1 MTTPRTRNLFLP
13 LALLTLAGCFSL
25 SRDAEPVR
33 RYVLSG
39 AAVTEAGGAAG
50 AAGASSHDRSG
61 LTIGVR
67 RLDLSS
73 YLATPSI
80 VVRRGAHQI
89 VHSEF
94 HRWSEEP
101 GQAINRAVA
110 GYLAIEAPFRA
121 VDVAPWPVQS
131 RYDYLV
137 QLHVSRFEGVAPEE
151 PAAIEGEVH
160 MLASWEIIRHH
171 DGAVLARGS
180 TDYRQPG
187 WRVGDYAGLVA
198 MLDRGVATLARDLT
212 ATLGG
217 LASPAPPPE

>member
-1 MTTPRTRNLFLP
+1 MNMTRRCGLIIPF
-13 LALLTLAGCFSL
+13 ALLTLTGCFSL

-33 RYVLSG
+33 QYVLSG
-39 AAVTEAGGAAG
+39 AAVTEAGATLVEV
-50 AAGASSHDRSG
+50 GASSRDLSG
-61 LTIGVR
+61 LMIGVR
-67 RLDLSS
+67 RLDLSP

-80 VVRRGAHQI
+80 VVRRGAHQV
-89 VHSEF
+89 VHSEL

-110 GYLAIEAPFRA
+110 GYLAVQAPFGA
-121 VDVAPWPVQS
+121 VDVAPWPVRS

-137 QLHVSRFEGVAPEE
+137 QLHVSRFEGVEPEE
-151 PAAIEGEVH
+151 ASAVEGEVH

-171 DGAVLARGS
+171 DGEVLARGG

-198 MLDRGVATLARDLT
+198 MLDRGLLALARDLT
-212 ATLGG
+212 SSLGG
-217 LASPAPPPE
+217 LASATSPQE